1 MNPDKIKV
9 SIGNYYEVM
18 FSGDRHFFMPQ
29 YQRPYSWDRKQIE
42 DFWNDLVFAI
52 EEARD
57 LPYLLGSIYLAKVSY
72 SQLGN
77 YINPEILAHERL
89 TKLSNASDLCFVI
102 DGQQRA
108 TTFFLFLLAFQ
119 DPEFSLHLFQD
130 AVPKL
135 IPGIVDFEYFF
146 YLVAQREIAPKTMS
160 NRRIK
165 ATYDYFYRRLSD
177 FPRRDEMKHF
187 VKQNLQVVQILV
199 EDNLELAGTLFVSQT
214 DRGKRLTNLEKLKST
229 LIFYAQKIE
238 GRSDKEED
246 VDNLFGALFVA
257 IERLCSLRVYPKPEN
272 AEADILRILNFI
284 LLKERFY
291 QKYLNDLLVNE
302 HDKDRKVDI
311 WYEAGE
317 DRIYES
323 INKVFRESL
332 VIQKDNIQLII
343 PFLAEKIKHIIEF
356 FNYLANVAI
365 PRERT
370 HSHKDPYSNKTWYPF
385 TQLFNILGLSVFSK
399 ALLAEMHINAQ
410 LGQPSLLEPGNTLP
424 KKEELTTVSL
434 FEEIDRIKGLNA
446 KLAGLTTDQASFQD
460 VELLRPYKEPFAF
473 LAERYRSCLA
483 KIDRFK
489 LFASKPATLF
499 NFIEENELAIWSIGK
514 RPVGSFVWEGKDT
527 SEIIKHIRDFSYGY
541 KKEYL
546 VRDLAYGNYKYVLY
560 EYERLIYDYSDEE
573 LSEIFDLDIDED
585 DGIMIQREHIFAQGA
600 VNYQDLKDAW
610 LKTTNENYDDWIWRI
625 GNITLLE
632 HTINI
637 GNAGNK
643 CIWEK
648 ADYYEQSHFKGTKAI
663 ADEIKC
669 LKRLINETTASA
681 SGTDCHFLSLLPFK
695 ILLEIRELELLAFT
709 FYRFA

>member
-9 SIGNYYEVM
+9 SIGNYYEAM

-72 SQLGN
+72 SQLGD

-199 EDNLELAGTLFVSQT
+199 EDDLELAGTLFVSQT

-272 AEADILRILNFI
+272 AEADVLRILNFI
-284 LLKERFY
+284 LLRERFY
-291 QKYLNDLLVNE
+291 KNYLNDLIVTE
-302 HDKDRKVDI
+302 DDKDRKVDI
-311 WYEAGE
+311 WYESGE

-343 PFLAEKIKHIIEF
+343 PYLAEKIKHIIEF

-370 HSHKDPYSNKTWYPF
+370 NVHKDPYGNKTWYPF
-385 TQLFNILGLSVFSK
+385 KQLFNILGLSVFSK
-399 ALLAEMHINAQ
+399 ALLAEIHRNT
-410 LGQPSLLEPGNTLP
+410 LPGHPSLLEPGNTTP
-424 KKEELTTVSL
+424 KKEELTAVNL
-434 FEEIDRIKGLNA
+434 FEEIDRIKGLNS
-446 KLAGLTTDQASFQD
+446 KLAGLTTDKTPYRD
-460 VELLRPYKEPFAF
+460 IELLRPYKELFAY
-473 LAERYRSCLA
+473 LAERYRICLLR
-483 KIDRFK
+483 IDQFK
-489 LFASKPATLF
+489 QFTVKPATLF

-514 RPVGSFVWEGKDT
+514 RPVGSFVWETDNA
-527 SEIIKHIRDFSYGY
+527 SEIVAHIRDFSYGY

-560 EYERLIYDYSDEE
+560 EYERLTYNYTDED
-573 LSEIFDLDIDED
+573 LNEIFDFDVDEE

-600 VNYQDLKDAW
+600 VNYQELKDTW
-610 LKTTNENYDDWIWRI
+610 LKTTNENYDDWMWKI
-625 GNITLLE
+625 GNIALLE

-648 ADYYEQSHFKGTKAI
+648 ADYYEQSHFKGTKAV
-663 ADEIKC
+663 ADEIKY
-669 LKRLINETTASA
+669 LKKLIDESVVSTSD
-681 SGTDCHFLSLLPFK
+681 TDHQIVFLLPFK